1 MAGITLGG
9 VHSLICHPDSRPG
22 AVRRLSA
29 RVERGGAG
37 LLLHF
42 ILEGDLE
49 RLRLPAPG
57 PARIAPRLW
66 ERTCCE
72 IFVARAGL
80 PAYHEFNLSPS
91 GEWAAHAFERYREG
105 AMLEDAALDPRI
117 AVRREAGKLELDALI
132 RIEGERLLI
141 GLAAVIEAADGSLSY
156 WALRHPPGKPD
167 FHHRDGFALER

>member
-9 VHSLICHPDSRPG
+9 VHSLICHPDSHPG
-22 AVRRLSA
+22 AVRSLSA
-29 RVERGGAG
+29 RVDRGPGG
-37 LLLHF
+37 LLLRVV
-42 ILEGDLE
+42 LEGNLDG
-49 RLRLPAPG
+49 LRIPAPR

-66 ERTCCE
+66 ERSCCE

-91 GEWAAHAFERYREG
+91 GEWAAHAFEGYREG
-105 AMLEDAALDPRI
+105 AMLDDAALDPRI

-141 GLAAVIEAADGSLSY
+141 GLAAVLEAADGSLSY
-156 WALRHPPGKPD
+156 WALRHPAGKPD
-167 FHHRDGFALER
+167 FHHRDAFALEL